1 MPKKHKSWNEQ
12 LTKQCTIN
20 HPKISNKTNCK
31 TPMSLTTSEHTIGT
45 HINVDQQ
52 QSDSQSNTQHLRK
65 IPQHIA
71 IIMDGNARWAKQN
84 GKTIAEGH
92 YAGYKNIERV
102 VRILRNKGVAETTLF
117 AFSTENW
124 HRPDKEV
131 ESIMALASEAVAEGA
146 EQFHKEGIK
155 LRHIGSGNR
164 LDKEMREK
172 IAQAVATTASNH
184 SFTLNLAFDY
194 GGREDIVNAAR
205 RLVAERIDPEDIDEA
220 MFSKYLYT
228 SGGSDPDLVIRTGGE
243 FRISNFMIWQSA
255 YSEFHST
262 NTLWPAFSESDIDQA
277 IEIFA
282 SRQRRFGLRI
292 E

>member
-1 MPKKHKSWNEQ
+1 
-12 LTKQCTIN
+12 
-20 HPKISNKTNCK
+20 
-31 TPMSLTTSEHTIGT
+31 MSLTTSRHTT
-45 HINVDQQ
+45 NTQINVDQQ
-52 QSDSQSNTQHLRK
+52 QSDSQSNHSHLRK

-71 IIMDGNARWAKQN
+71 IIMDGNARWAKQH

-92 YAGYKNIERV
+92 YAGYKNIEHV
-102 VRILRNKGVAETTLF
+102 VRILRDKGVAETTLF

-146 EQFHKEGIK
+146 EQFHKEGIR

-172 IAQAVATTASNH
+172 IAQAVAMTASNQ

-194 GGREDIVNAAR
+194 GGREDIVDATR
-205 RLVAERIDPEDIDEA
+205 RIVAERISPEDIDEA
-220 MFSKYLYT
+220 LFSKYLYT
-228 SGGSDPDLVIRTGGE
+228 SGGTDPDLVIRTGGE

-262 NTLWPAFSESDIDQA
+262 NTLWPAFAESDIDQA
-277 IEIFA
+277 IEVFA